1 MYTEKQSQPLSK
13 TRRAAEVNFELEQFE
28 LLPLEV
34 VQTFPRSGELGK
46 DSLGWC
52 VASDRFE
59 YLAKTSR
66 HRNDL
71 PMTEWICT
79 HLYAACGLET
89 APCRVIT
96 WPDKDVVFGSRRLGK
111 SLIVAPGIQLSTKYI
126 DAMGSFVLWK
136 ILALDWFVGNFD
148 RRQAQ
153 FACFHDSQGMP
164 QARPI
169 DFSRASILREIKTLP
184 DPFSGKT
191 DMATHRFA
199 RYIFQRYGRIADVV
213 AVEEMLHTI
222 GQISEEKLVG
232 WIQSAPQ
239 EWVVPHLTAALVDF
253 WQSPKRLQ
261 RIDRVRQGIR
271 GESLF

>member
-1 MYTEKQSQPLSK
+1 MYTEHKSPLPAKRQRTS
-13 TRRAAEVNFELEQFE
+13 EVNFDLEQFE

-34 VQTFPRSGELGK
+34 IQTFPRSRELGN

-52 VASDRFE
+52 TASDRYE
-59 YLAKTSR
+59 YLVKTSR

-111 SLIVAPGIQLSTKYI
+111 SLILADGIQLSTKYI
-126 DAMGSFVLWK
+126 DAMGPFVLWK
-136 ILALDWFVGNFD
+136 ILVLDWFVGNFD
-148 RRQAQ
+148 RREAQ
-153 FACFHDSQGMP
+153 FACFEDIHGQP
-164 QARPI
+164 HARPI
-169 DFSRASILREIKTLP
+169 DFSRASILREIKSLP
-184 DPFSGKT
+184 DPFAGKT
-191 DMATHRFA
+191 EMATHRFA
-199 RYIFQRYGRIADVV
+199 HYIFERYGRSVDVV

-253 WQSPKRLQ
+253 WKSPKRLQ